1 MMGPMPPQLTA
12 RFRLRALRI
21 AVAIGVAAGVLAGCT
36 AGASFDP
43 AAPCSKDAR
52 LAGAYPALEAL
63 VPKRFRD
70 RGPDRVDSGRSCTQ
84 AALGSLVV
92 HGVSELRFAGAV
104 WDLGS
109 GSGVTEAI
117 LDADG
122 LTVPW
127 VEEFYKSGAEAAKE
141 TERVDSHSV
150 ALPGSVSGFRID
162 TLNGESYQS
171 VLVWPDGGHVR
182 VIIVASFIRAVQT
195 IDAHDAVVDDAISAA
210 FSG

>member
-1 MMGPMPPQLTA
+1 MPPRPTA
-12 RFRLRALRI
+12 RFRLRALRV
-21 AVAIGVAAGVLAGCT
+21 AVAIGLAAGVLAGCGGGT
-36 AGASFDP
+36 RFDP
-43 AAPCSKDAR
+43 AAPCSADAR
-52 LAGAYPALEAL
+52 VVGAYPALEAL
-63 VPKRFRD
+63 VPKSFRD
-70 RGPDRVDSGRSCTQ
+70 RGPDRVDSGRNCTP

-92 HGVSELRFAGAV
+92 HGISELRFAGAV

-117 LDADG
+117 LDGNG

-127 VEEFYKSGAEAAKE
+127 VAEFYKSGAEAAKE
-141 TERVDSHSV
+141 TEKVDSHSV

-171 VLVWPDGGHVR
+171 VLVWPDSGHVR

-195 IDAHDAVVDDAISAA
+195 MDAHDAVVDDAISAA
-210 FSG
+210 FAG

>member
-1 MMGPMPPQLTA
+1 MPPQSTT

-21 AVAIGVAAGVLAGCT
+21 AVAIGVAAWVLAGCT

-52 LAGAYPALEAL
+52 LTGAYPALEAL
-63 VPKRFRD
+63 VPKTFRD

-92 HGVSELRFAGAV
+92 HGVSELRFAGAI

-127 VEEFYKSGAEAAKE
+127 VEEFYKSGADAAKE

-195 IDAHDAVVDDAISAA
+195 MAAHDAVVDDAISAA
-210 FSG
+210 FSD